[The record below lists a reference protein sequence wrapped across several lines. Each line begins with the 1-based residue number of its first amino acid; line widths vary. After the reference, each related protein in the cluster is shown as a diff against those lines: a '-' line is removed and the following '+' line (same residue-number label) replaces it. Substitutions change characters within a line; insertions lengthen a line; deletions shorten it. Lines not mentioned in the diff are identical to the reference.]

1 MILTKTSQKVEEK
14 GKELE
19 NMREK
24 YVEIRELVHKVPV
37 GCHAFQI
44 ERAPPVPST
53 VDENGT
59 SLASFRTLGVKKIL
73 QTSRKRE

>member
-1 MILTKTSQKVEEK
+1 MTKTSQKVEEK

-24 YVEIRELVHKVPV
+24 YAEIRELVHKVPV

-44 ERAPPVPST
+44 ERAPQCPALWMKMAHHWQVSEPW
-53 VDENGT
+53 G
-59 SLASFRTLGVKKIL
+59 
-73 QTSRKRE
+73 